1 MKKVVI
7 IGAGPA
13 GLSCAYRLLKNNK
26 KISVTIIEED
36 KQVGGISKTV
46 NHKGN
51 RMDVGGHRFFTK
63 NEEVK
68 KLWLDILPLQG
79 KPSYDDII
87 LKIVDRLKN
96 NIEPS
101 IIGLFEVNVLIYNAK
116 HYIKIEVASG
126 IEKPYYVKSSKQ
138 KIYKTRR

>member
-1 MKKVVI
+1 MKIKEKKYIETESVELKEIINDDLEKEVVAFLNSHYGVI
-7 IGAGPA
+7 YIGV
-13 GLSCAYRLLKNNK
+13 NNDGE
-26 KISVTIIEED
+26 I
-36 KQVGGISKTV
+36 VGV
-46 NHKGN
+46 NN
-51 RMDVGGHRFFTK
+51 
-63 NEEVK
+63 
-68 KLWLDILPLQG
+68 
-79 KPSYDDII
+79 YDDII

-101 IIGLFEVNVLIYNAK
+101 IIGLFEVNVLIYNEK

>member
-1 MKKVVI
+1 MKKFDMKDLSYETKLALVKDKKYPFERVI
-7 IGAGPA
+7 KLID
-13 GLSCAYRLLKNNK
+13 
-26 KISVTIIEED
+26 D
-36 KQVGGISKTV
+36 K
-46 NHKGN
+46 
-51 RMDVGGHRFFTK
+51 
-63 NEEVK
+63 
-68 KLWLDILPLQG
+68 
-79 KPSYDDII
+79 SYDDII

-101 IIGLFEVNVLIYNAK
+101 IIGLFEVNVLIYNEK